1 VVPHLLALKHIFNWS
16 LDDVEREVKASLLYR
31 QWARVGAGTV
41 PDQKTLARQA
51 LALGPE
57 VLAPMHR
64 RLVAIAREHK
74 ITPGRKL
81 RVDTTVVETNLH
93 HPTDSSL
100 LGDGVRVLTRVMGK
114 VNEVADGAGTPL
126 RDRSRSV
133 KRRVVEM
140 ARVSRSKN
148 PQSQERMQKLYGKL
162 LDASGRVAG
171 QARRFVQ
178 EIADGVKHSSD
189 VLKQAALQGMEPELE
204 PMLERVRRV
213 IHQTRNR
220 CLAATPTWKASW

>member
-1 VVPHLLALKHIFNWS
+1 MRELDRVLDDEAWVALVYEALSQRHPRSRTRGRPGIPAEVVLRLLALQHIFNWS
-16 LDDVEREVKASLLYR
+16 FDDVEREVKASLLYR

-57 VLAPMHR
+57 VLAQMHR

-100 LGDGVRVLTRVMGK
+100 LGDGVRVRTRVMRK
-114 VNEVADGAGTPL
+114 LNEVADGAERHCGT
-126 RDRSRSV
+126 
-133 KRRVVEM
+133 
-140 ARVSRSKN
+140 AR
-148 PQSQERMQKLYGKL
+148 E
-162 LDASGRVAG
+162 A
-171 QARRFVQ
+171 
-178 EIADGVKHSSD
+178 
-189 VLKQAALQGMEPELE
+189 
-204 PMLERVRRV
+204 
-213 IHQTRNR
+213 
-220 CLAATPTWKASW
+220 